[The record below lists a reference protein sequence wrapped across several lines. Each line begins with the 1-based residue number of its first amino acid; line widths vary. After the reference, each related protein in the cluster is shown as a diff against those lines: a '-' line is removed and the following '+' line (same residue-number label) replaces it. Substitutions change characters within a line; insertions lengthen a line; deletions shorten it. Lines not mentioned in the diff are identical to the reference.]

1 MIIDIVK
8 IEDVSEFFSDL
19 FKEGVNAHPDDDFN
33 DYINYET
40 KEATYNSEE
49 AALRNTLMN
58 KSFEIC
64 ENANVDIYDLM
75 MELHLKESGLNRFIP
90 LPSHSNLNEN

>member
-1 MIIDIVK
+1 MITEVLK

-19 FKEGVNAHPDDDFN
+19 FQEGANAHPDDNFN

-40 KEATYNSEE
+40 KEATYTLEE
-49 AALRNTLMN
+49 ATLRNRLMN

-75 MELHLKESGLNRFIP
+75 MELHLKKSGLDHLIP
-90 LPSHSNLNEN
+90 LPSQGYSGEN

>member
-1 MIIDIVK
+1 MITEVVK

-19 FKEGVNAHPDDDFN
+19 FREGVNAHPDDDFN

-40 KEATYNSEE
+40 KELTYTSEE
-49 AALRNTLMN
+49 ATLRNTLMN

-64 ENANVDIYDLM
+64 ENADVDIYDLM
-75 MELHLKESGLNRFIP
+75 MELHLKESGLDRFIP
-90 LPSHSNLNEN
+90 LPSQINLDEN

>member
-1 MIIDIVK
+1 MIINIVK
-8 IEDVSEFFSDL
+8 IQDVSEFFSDL

-40 KEATYNSEE
+40 KEPTYTSKEATI
-49 AALRNTLMN
+49 RNTLMN

-75 MELHLKESGLNRFIP
+75 MELHLKESGLDRFIP
-90 LPSHSNLNEN
+90 LPSQNNLGEN